1 MAPPLKLVSKLLKQL
16 LMYSI
21 HKKSNIR
28 IFSLGLIVIII
39 SAGLLSFNES
49 RDFKLVK
56 NLEIFSN
63 LFRELN
69 YYYVDNPDPEKL
81 ITTGINAML
90 KTLDPYTV
98 YISEEDLDDFKFT
111 TTGHYGGVGSLIRK
125 KGDYILITDVYQGF
139 PAHKSGLK
147 TGDLIISVDGI
158 SIKGM
163 SSSDVSGLLKGLP
176 GSLVEVGVRRYGI
189 EKPVFFELERKEINV
204 PNVPYYGLV
213 NEQVGYIRL
222 SNFRTGSGK
231 EVRKALYDL
240 RNNLGAEALII
251 DLRGNPGGLLM
262 EAVEMSNLFVAKGE
276 EIVSTRG
283 KIEEYYHSYKAP
295 AQPVA
300 EKMPLVIL
308 VDRGSAS
315 ASEIVAGSLQDLDRG
330 IILGERTYG
339 KGLVQTTR
347 PLGYNNQLKLTT
359 AKYYIPSGRCIQAV
373 DYSHRN
379 EDGSVGHIPDSL
391 ISEFKTRNGRIV
403 YDGGGIVPD
412 IKIVPKD
419 AGLITIN
426 LYTQDLFFDFAT
438 KFASEN
444 SHISPVSDFEFKEE
458 DFLAFCDFVA
468 GKDFHYEIQTRS
480 AYESLVK
487 AAKKDN
493 LYENNQ
499 EAFLQLKT
507 LLKHDLNA
515 CLLDHKKEITQ
526 FLTSEIAGRYY
537 YQAGSIE
544 SSLKWDD
551 DVKAAIKILE
561 NKDEY
566 LSILNPRQALKVI
579 AKSN

>member
-1 MAPPLKLVSKLLKQL
+1 MALFSKNT
-16 LMYSI
+16 
-21 HKKSNIR
+21 KSHIKVAAFG
-28 IFSLGLIVIII
+28 IMFIII
-39 SAGLLSFNES
+39 LAGLFSFSES

-56 NLEIFSN
+56 NLEVFSN

-69 YYYVDNPDPEKL
+69 YYYVDDPDPEKL
-81 ITTGINAML
+81 IETGINAML

-98 YISEEDLDDFKFT
+98 YISEKDLDNFKFT

-139 PAHKSGLK
+139 PADKVGLK
-147 TGDLIISVDGI
+147 AGDLIVSVDGM

-163 SSSDVSGLLKGLP
+163 SSPEVSELLKGLP
-176 GSLVEVGVRRYGI
+176 GSIVEISVNRYGI
-189 EKPVFFELERKEINV
+189 EDPVSFKLERKEINI

-213 NEQVGYIRL
+213 NEKIGYIRL
-222 SNFRTGSGK
+222 SNFRTGSSR
-231 EVRKALYDL
+231 EVRQALNDL
-240 RNNLGAEALII
+240 KNNYGAEALII

-262 EAVEMSNLFVAKGE
+262 EAVEISNLFVARGE

-295 AQPVA
+295 NQPTA
-300 EKMPLVIL
+300 EKIPLAIL
-308 VDRGSAS
+308 VNRGSAS
-315 ASEIVAGSLQDLDRG
+315 AAEIVAGSLQDLDRG

-347 PLGYNNQLKLTT
+347 PLGYNNQLKVTT
-359 AKYYIPSGRCIQAV
+359 AKYYIPSGRCIQAM

-391 ISEFKTRNGRIV
+391 ISMFKTRNGRAV
-403 YDGGGIVPD
+403 YDGGGIMPD
-412 IKIVPKD
+412 IEVSSKD
-419 AGLITIN
+419 AGLITVN
-426 LYTQDLFFDFAT
+426 LYTQDLFFDYST
-438 KFASEN
+438 KF
-444 SHISPVSDFEFKEE
+444 VSDNSEILPASDFKFDEE
-458 DFLAFCDFVA
+458 NFMTFCDFVVD
-468 GKDFHYEIQTRS
+468 KNFHYEIQTNA
-480 AYESLVK
+480 AYESLIE

-499 EAFLQLKT
+499 EAFLHLKT

-515 CLLDHKKEITQ
+515 CLQSHKKEIVQ

-551 DVKAAIKILE
+551 DIEAAMKVLSNE
-561 NKDEY
+561 EEY
-566 LSILNPRQALKVI
+566 LSILNPKHADKVLTG
-579 AKSN
+579 SN

>member
-1 MAPPLKLVSKLLKQL
+1 MALFLK
-16 LMYSI
+16 
-21 HKKSNIR
+21 HTKSHIK
-28 IFSLGLIVIII
+28 ITALGVILIIV
-39 SAGLLSFNES
+39 SAGLLSFSES

-56 NLEIFSN
+56 NLEVFSN

-81 ITTGINAML
+81 ILTGINAML

-98 YISEEDLDDFKFT
+98 YISEENLDNFKFT

-125 KGDYILITDVYQGF
+125 KGDYILITDVYKGF
-139 PAHKSGLK
+139 PADKSGLK

-163 SSSDVSGLLKGLP
+163 SSSEVSELLKGLP
-176 GSLVEVGVRRYGI
+176 GSIVEIGVNRYGS
-189 EKPVFFELERKEINV
+189 EDSVLFKLERKEINI

-213 NEQVGYIRL
+213 SEGIGYIRL
-222 SNFRTGSGK
+222 SNFRTGSSK
-231 EVRKALYDL
+231 EVRQALSDL
-240 RNNLGAEALII
+240 KNNYGAKALII
-251 DLRGNPGGLLM
+251 DLRGNPGGLLI
-262 EAVEMSNLFVAKGE
+262 EAVEVSNLFVARGE
-276 EIVSTRG
+276 EIVSTKG
-283 KIEEYYHSYKAP
+283 KNEEYDHVYQAP
-295 AQPVA
+295 NQPVA
-300 EKMPLVIL
+300 EKTPLAIL
-308 VDRGSAS
+308 VNRGSAS
-315 ASEIVAGSLQDLDRG
+315 AAEIVAGALQDLDRG

-347 PLGYNNQLKLTT
+347 PLGYNNQLKVTT

-391 ISEFKTRNGRIV
+391 ISMFKTRNGRIV
-403 YDGGGIVPD
+403 YDGGGILPD
-412 IKIVPKD
+412 IEVVPKN

-426 LYTQDLFFDFAT
+426 LYSQDVFFDFST

-444 SHISPVSDFEFKEE
+444 PEILPVSDFQFSEK
-458 DFLAFCDFVA
+458 DFLAFCDFVV
-468 GKDFHYEIQTRS
+468 GKDFHYEIQTNA
-480 AYESLVK
+480 AYESLIK

-499 EAFLQLKT
+499 EAFLHLKT

-515 CLLDHKKEITQ
+515 CLQGHKEEIVQ
-526 FLTSEIAGRYY
+526 FLTSEITGRYY

-544 SSLKWDD
+544 SSLKWDKD
-551 DVKAAIKILE
+551 IEAAIEVLS
-561 NKDEY
+561 NTNEY
-566 LSILNPRQALKVI
+566 LSILNVQQPVKVL
-579 AKSN
+579 AKTN